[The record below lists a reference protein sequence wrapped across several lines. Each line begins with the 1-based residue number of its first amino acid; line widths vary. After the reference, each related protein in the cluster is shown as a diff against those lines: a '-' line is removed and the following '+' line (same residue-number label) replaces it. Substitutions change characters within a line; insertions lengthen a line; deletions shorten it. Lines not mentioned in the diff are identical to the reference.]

1 MRRKKRRGKGK
12 GRRRKR
18 GGRKRTELES
28 LVQEKNH
35 ASRSGKPSDIDLRNF
50 GIAIPS

>member
-1 MRRKKRRGKGK
+1 MRRKKTRGKGK

-28 LVQEKNH
+28 LVQ
-35 ASRSGKPSDIDLRNF
+35 GKKKSCFQARE
-50 GIAIPS
+50 A